1 MCGRLNVIDAPIV
14 AFLAEFL
21 GEVPFVES
29 RGNVAPTEPVL
40 ALRAETSGYNAA
52 LMRWWLVPHWST
64 GPQHKFS
71 MFTRAPRPWPAVLPI
86 AIPLRPGAASC
97 RPVAISNGVSRTGN
111 PSPCIL
117 KQKMARPCCLPAYG
131 MNGAGPMAC
140 SPVAPLSQRARLRQ
154 SRPIIIGCP

>member
-1 MCGRLNVIDAPIV
+1 MCGRLNVIEAPIV

-71 MFTRAPRPWPAVLPI
+71 MLWSPPSAAFWYHVNAASKSI
-86 AIPLRPGAASC
+86 LRPK
-97 RPVAISNGVSRTGN
+97 RPHS
-111 PSPCIL
+111 
-117 KQKMARPCCLPAYG
+117 
-131 MNGAGPMAC
+131 
-140 SPVAPLSQRARLRQ
+140 
-154 SRPIIIGCP
+154 

>member
-71 MFTRAPRPWPAVLPI
+71 MFNARAETLASSPAYRDPFKTRRCVVPASGYFEWRKQNGQSQPMYFE
-86 AIPLRPGAASC
+86 AENGAA
-97 RPVAISNGVSRTGN
+97 
-111 PSPCIL
+111 
-117 KQKMARPCCLPAYG
+117 
-131 MNGAGPMAC
+131 PMAC
-140 SPVAPLSQRARLRQ
+140 SPVAPLSQRARLPQ
-154 SRPIIIGCP
+154 PKPIIIGCP